1 MKEKTRAALGFKALY
16 CAHAT
21 LVGVEL
27 IQMIRKGQ
35 VRPIPGESYIE
46 QFNHLAM

>member
-1 MKEKTRAALGFKALY
+1 VKQKTRAALGFKAFFS
-16 CAHAT
+16 AHAT

-35 VRPIPGESYIE
+35 VLPIPGGSLIE
-46 QFNHLAM
+46 KFNHLAM